1 MKRALVNIEMLFIK
15 NADFKL
21 LLLSFSEKL
30 DETVNKR
37 VV

>member
-1 MKRALVNIEMLFIK
+1 MLFIK

-21 LLLSFSEKL
+21 LLSLFSEKL

-37 VV
+37 LVQNSLKM